1 MHWHLSDVYRDS
13 VCKRKTLNKMFQSN
27 DPVTRVVSAA
37 QRVDEG
43 VFSYLSSVTL
53 LSSMPP
59 SWTPDR
65 SAIWWA
71 AGIPFSN
78 RFTTCL
84 PIHSTPL
91 HRAINTKHTSVQT
104 QRHALKGFKYI
115 TCKTTWKYDSV
126 IYDILKDAHV
136 G

>member
-1 MHWHLSDVYRDS
+1 VKGSALTLSDVYRDS

-59 SWTPDR
+59 S
-65 SAIWWA
+65 
-71 AGIPFSN
+71 
-78 RFTTCL
+78 
-84 PIHSTPL
+84 
-91 HRAINTKHTSVQT
+91 
-104 QRHALKGFKYI
+104 
-115 TCKTTWKYDSV
+115 
-126 IYDILKDAHV
+126 
-136 G
+136 